1 MCFTGAEFI
10 LPALSAAVS
19 AGSGLAAAE
28 AQQQRY
34 DQNRVNALAS
44 ARSEQTQLTQR
55 QIQEQ
60 QAVEQKKYVSL
71 IEEAQKK
78 ATAQVSGAESGVA
91 GISLDNIIADIGQ
104 RSEYNRA
111 VAQDNYNATAA
122 QLAMEQRA
130 TVTKAQGRIDSVPKG
145 DFVSPFFNAA
155 ATGLQ
160 LYAQSE

>member
-1 MCFTGAEFI
+1 MCW
-10 LPALSAAVS
+10 AAV
-19 AGSGLAAAE
+19 AGGLLSFASGMAQAS

-44 ARSEQTQLTQR
+44 ARDEQTQLTQR

-78 ATAQVSGAESGVA
+78 ATAEVSGAESGVA
-91 GISLDNIIADIGQ
+91 GISLDNIIADLGQ

-111 VAQDNYNATAA
+111 VAQENYDNTAA
-122 QLAMEQRA
+122 QLAVEQRA

-145 DFVSPFFNAA
+145 DFVSPFLSGIG
-155 ATGLQ
+155 TGLQ
-160 LYAQSE
+160 MYAKSGG